1 MNAVV
6 FFSSLEC
13 VSLWMVNKRIL
24 SVWVYACEMLARVC
38 VCASVFV
45 LTIIRKGETD
55 TRHWLRVRVCI
66 EWVRMVKFG
75 ILVAHWFHI
84 VFPSVQ
90 FKCWSVCIIFIWIC
104 HCIEPSAN
112 YHSFIWT
119 VEQWNRN
126 LLVVS
131 NTVYVQ
137 YKTISTKFL
146 FPLLILLFFKFK

>member
-1 MNAVV
+1 MLLS

-13 VSLWMVNKRIL
+13 VSVNGKQEDIVCV
-24 SVWVYACEMLARVC
+24 SVRVWDAHTSVC

-45 LTIIRKGETD
+45 LTIIRKGDTD

-84 VFPSVQ
+84 VFPSAQ

-137 YKTISTKFL
+137 YKTISTKFV
-146 FPLLILLFFKFK
+146 FPLLILLFFEFK